1 MKQLSV
7 YIVEDVKEVREGL
20 RYLLSLDGEINVTAA
35 FSSAEDLISDLS
47 GGGRADV
54 ILMDIGLPG
63 MDGIDATKIVKEN
76 YPEISV
82 LILTIFGEHE
92 KIIRAVKAGA
102 SGYVLKNTKP
112 TQLSDQIKSIKAGG
126 TPISPEAASK
136 LFDEFKKDEKIT
148 LPGDEAGI
156 YNLTAREKEI
166 LKSIAN
172 GYTYKEIAD
181 IFKISSA
188 TVKKHILHIYR
199 KLDVSSKVEFMK
211 KVINENLL

>member
-7 YIVEDVKEVREGL
+7 YIVEDVNEVREGL
-20 RYLLSLDGEINVTAA
+20 RYLLSLDGEINVTGA
-35 FSSAEDLISDLS
+35 FSSAEELILDLS
-47 GGGRADV
+47 RGGRADV

-63 MDGIDATKIVKEN
+63 MDGIEATKVVKKS
-76 YPEISV
+76 YPRISV
-82 LILTIFGEHE
+82 LMLTVFGEQE

-112 TQLSDQIKSIKAGG
+112 SQLSDQIKSIRNGG
-126 TPISPEAASK
+126 SPISPEAASK
-136 LFDEFKKDEKIT
+136 LFEEFKKDEKT
-148 LPGDEAGI
+148 SFPGDDDA

-172 GYTYKEIAD
+172 GYTYKEIAG

-211 KVINENLL
+211 KVLNENLL